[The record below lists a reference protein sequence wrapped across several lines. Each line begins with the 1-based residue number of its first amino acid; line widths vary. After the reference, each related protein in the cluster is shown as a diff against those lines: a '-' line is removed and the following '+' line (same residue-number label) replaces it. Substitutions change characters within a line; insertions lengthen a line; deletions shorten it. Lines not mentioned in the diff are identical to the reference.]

1 MSGNFKYLAA
11 DDMVAGI
18 RTLFQDKIKSVKL
31 LLQVNLSDIEIMK
44 I

>member
-1 MSGNFKYLAA
+1 MSGNFEYLAT

-18 RTLFQDKIKSVKL
+18 RILFQDKIKSVKL

>member
-1 MSGNFKYLAA
+1 MSGNFKYLAT

-18 RTLFQDKIKSVKL
+18 RILFQDKIKSVK